1 MNAEAIRKC
10 DVCRRPITKPEK
22 MIDVDYLDT
31 GFPEK
36 LCGRASCSRKYEAR
50 HKRKD
55 AISHNLKAPVS
66 TKEAKFLSSKEQRM
80 LRHRMKNRRRR
91 LEREGDTKALKKWD
105 SAIEASKGDF
115 FGTDFRPYN

>member
-1 MNAEAIRKC
+1 
-10 DVCRRPITKPEK
+10 
-22 MIDVDYLDT
+22 MIEVDYLDT

-36 LCGRASCSRKYEAR
+36 LCGRASCSRKYEAQF
-50 HKRKD
+50 KRKSS
-55 AISHNLKAPVS
+55 ISHKLKKPVF

-80 LRHRMKNRRRR
+80 LRHRMRNRRRR

-115 FGTDFRPYN
+115 FGTDFEPCN